1 MLNLDQVSVKEGS
14 RAELVLFD
22 PQSTTTFTQEF
33 MKSKSPN
40 TPFLDEELQGSVDL
54 VVNGDEVLLDR
65 SGGEA

>member
-1 MLNLDQVSVKEGS
+1 VSIEEGS

-40 TPFLDEELQGSVDL
+40 TPFLDKELQGSVDL
-54 VVNGDEVLLDR
+54 VVNGEEVLLDR
-65 SGGEA
+65 SDGAA

>member
-1 MLNLDQVSVKEGS
+1 M
-14 RAELVLFD
+14 VLFD

-54 VVNGDEVLLDR
+54 VVNVDEVLLDR